1 MCRHT
6 RFCRLV
12 LAGLVALLTW
22 PVIPLH
28 GQTPTTWY
36 VRTDGGTPEQ
46 CTGRVDAPY
55 PGGGIAQP
63 CALKHPFY
71 ALPPDDTPLIVGG
84 DTLIIGPGSY
94 RMGFGA
100 TGAQNCESAYTWG
113 CHMPPIPSGPSPATP
128 TRILGAGWNSRIG
141 TPPEL
146 WGTERSDL
154 ILNLTGSSNVQVAWL
169 EITDHSGC
177 VESHSGGL
185 ACNRDNYP
193 YGDWAPV
200 GLYAEDSANVLLRDL
215 NIHGLAVTGVH
226 AGRLKDWT
234 VERVRIVGNG
244 WAGWDGDVL
253 GDDANTGTMLFRYWT
268 VEWNGCGETYP
279 GEQPAGCWA
288 QTAGGYG
295 DGVGTGTT
303 GGQWIIEDSRFLYNT
318 SDGLDLLYARLPDSR
333 IEIRRTIAQ
342 GNAGNQIK
350 TTGPAI
356 IENCIVVSNCAYFE
370 GQPFTDYVDPCRA
383 LGNALS
389 FNLRAG
395 DRVSVVNSTV
405 SGEGDLLIGAEPED
419 SSNGTERVIL
429 RNNIFQGQVEFL
441 SPDDLSALMYQEGF
455 SQGASLFD
463 EDYSLINGV
472 KDDACPGP
480 HDLCGVSPGLRNIGI
495 DTFDAHLLPSSPAI
509 GRALAT
515 VAPVDDAQR
524 RYRDSAPDLG
534 ALEMRA
540 RRLFR
545 RSGRIGPVRPTAAGA
560 AGRIPS
566 NANWARSLSPIR
578 PTAPLR

>member
-1 MCRHT
+1 MCRRT
-6 RFCRLV
+6 RLCRLL
-12 LAGLVALLTW
+12 LAGFVTLLTW
-22 PVIPLH
+22 LVVPLQ

-46 CTGRVDAPY
+46 CTGRVDAQY
-55 PGGGIAQP
+55 PGSGIAQP
-63 CALKHPFY
+63 CAFAHPFH
-71 ALPPDDTPLIVGG
+71 ALPPDGAPLISGG

-100 TGAQNCESAYTWG
+100 PGAQNCESDYPWG

-128 TRILGAGWNSRIG
+128 TRILGAGWDTGSVA
-141 TPPEL
+141 PPEL
-146 WGTERSDL
+146 WGAERSDL
-154 ILNLTGSSNVQVAWL
+154 ILNLTDSSNVEVAWL

-185 ACNRDNYP
+185 ACNRDQYP

-200 GLYAEDSANVLLRDL
+200 GLYAEDSANVLLHDL

-234 VERVRIVGNG
+234 VERVRIAGNG
-244 WAGWDGDVL
+244 WAGWDGDLL
-253 GDDANTGTMLFRYWT
+253 GDDANTGTMVFRYWT

-279 GEQPAGCWA
+279 DEQPAGCWA

-303 GGQWIIEDSRFLYNT
+303 GGHWIIEDSRFLYNT

-370 GQPFTDYVDPCRA
+370 GQPFTHHVDPCRA
-383 LGNALS
+383 LGDTLS
-389 FNLRAG
+389 FDLRAG
-395 DRVSVVNSTV
+395 DRVSVVNSTI
-405 SGEGDLLIGAEPED
+405 SGEGDCLVVAEPEGSTD
-419 SSNGTERVIL
+419 GSERVVL

-441 SPDDLSALMYQEGF
+441 SPDERSALMYQEGF

-463 EDYSLINGV
+463 ADYSLINGV
-472 KDDACPGP
+472 KDDACPGS
-480 HDLCGVSPGLRNIGI
+480 HDLCAVSPGLRNTGI

-509 GRALAT
+509 GRALAAA
-515 VAPVDDAQR
+515 APVDDAER
-524 RYRDSAPDLG
+524 HYRDLAPDLG

-540 RRLFR
+540 RRTPR
-545 RSGRIGPVRPTAAGA
+545 RSGRIVP
-560 AGRIPS
+560 
-566 NANWARSLSPIR
+566 
-578 PTAPLR
+578 